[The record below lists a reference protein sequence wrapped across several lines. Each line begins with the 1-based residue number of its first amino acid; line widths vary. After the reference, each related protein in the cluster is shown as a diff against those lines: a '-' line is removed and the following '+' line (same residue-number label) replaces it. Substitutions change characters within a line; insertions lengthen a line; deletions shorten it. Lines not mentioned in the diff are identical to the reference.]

1 VELLKYGITVIPL
14 SYSHTQ
20 CYAPLIHQE
29 SIDLI
34 LKPGRLRY
42 KMTKE
47 LLRMSFKEANLKAC
61 LLDQQHKEIH
71 CEWYSQQRIIN
82 SSSRGH
88 SVVN

>member
-1 VELLKYGITVIPL
+1 
-14 SYSHTQ
+14 
-20 CYAPLIHQE
+20 
-29 SIDLI
+29 
-34 LKPGRLRY
+34 
-42 KMTKE
+42 MTKE
-47 LLRMSFKEANLKAC
+47 LLRMSFKEANLKGC